1 MRRTIA
7 IATFTALFLLGVVVI
22 AAEGNR
28 VAGTQEMD
36 NSIQTAMPIYN
47 LHVGHPDMKNLP
59 VQEPPL
65 P

>member
-1 MRRTIA
+1 MRRTIT
-7 IATFTALFLLGVVVI
+7 IATVAALFLVGVAVI

-28 VAGTQEMD
+28 GASTQLMD

-47 LHVGHPDMKNLP
+47 LHVGHPNMKNLP